1 MDDTVNAVRIALL
14 ATMLA
19 GCASTPGPD
28 HDPVLPILTDLEARL
43 IRIERIVD
51 GPSLVEAARRVEQ
64 LQSEVR
70 VAQGEAEALA
80 VQTKSFGERQRD
92 LYMNADGRLRELE
105 LFRSQ
110 LQISI
115 EERVAQHE
123 AAPPP
128 VWLRGSER
136 ENYRAAFNLLRHG
149 NHGESARAFEQFLA
163 VFPSSPLADNAQY
176 WLGETLY
183 AQRQYL
189 AALRAFQRLVES
201 YPDSSKLPE
210 TILKIGYCNHEL
222 QQWDAAREALRT
234 VVREFPATTAARLAT
249 RRLEGISRERG

>member
-1 MDDTVNAVRIALL
+1 MDDTVNAVRIVLL

-19 GCASTPGPD
+19 GCASTPVPED
-28 HDPVLPILTDLEARL
+28 DANVLNLADLEARL

-51 GPSLVEAARRVEQ
+51 DRSPMEAARRVEQ

-70 VAQGEAEALA
+70 FAQGEAESLA
-80 VQTKSFGERQRD
+80 VQTGSYGERQRD

-123 AAPPP
+123 AAAA

-149 NHGESARAFEQFLA
+149 NYGESARAFDQFLA

-201 YPDSSKLPE
+201 YPGSSQLPE

-222 QQWDAAREALRT
+222 QQWDAAREALRR
-234 VVREFPATTAARLAT
+234 VVREFPATTAARLAI
-249 RRLEGISRERG
+249 RRLERISPERG

>member
-1 MDDTVNAVRIALL
+1 MDDPVNAVRIALL

-28 HDPVLPILTDLEARL
+28 HDPVVPILTDLQARL

-51 GPSLVEAARRVEQ
+51 DRSPMEAARRVEQ
-64 LQSEVR
+64 LQSDVR
-70 VAQGEAEALA
+70 VGQGEAQALA
-80 VQTKSFGERQRD
+80 VQTGRFGERQRD
-92 LYMNADGRLRELE
+92 LYMNADGRVRELE

-110 LQISI
+110 LRILI
-115 EERVAQHE
+115 DERVAQHQ

-149 NHGESARAFEQFLA
+149 DYGKSARAFEQFLA

-189 AALRAFQRLVES
+189 AALRAFQRLVEA
-201 YPDSSKLPE
+201 YPGSGKLPE
-210 TILKIGYCNHEL
+210 TLLKIGYCNHEL
-222 QQWDAAREALRT
+222 QQWDAAREALRR
-234 VVREFPATTAARLAT
+234 VIRAFPATTAARLAT

>member
-51 GPSLVEAARRVEQ
+51 DRSPMEAARRVEQ
-64 LQSEVR
+64 LRSEVR

-80 VQTKSFGERQRD
+80 VQTDSFGERQRD
-92 LYMNADGRLRELE
+92 LYMNAGGRLRELE

-115 EERVAQHE
+115 EERVAQDE
-123 AAPPP
+123 AAPP

-176 WLGETLY
+176 WLAETYY
-183 AQRQYL
+183 AQRQYP

-201 YPDSSKLPE
+201 YPGSSKLPE

-222 QQWDAAREALRT
+222 QQWDAAREALRR

-249 RRLEGISRERG
+249 RRLESMSPERS